1 LQDPAP
7 VAQKRRSHIPP
18 VIGDDAWP
26 VPIFWA
32 VNLHTGSVVRT
43 AGYRVVGHRLSPEE
57 LAAVS
62 LLLALAALI
71 PMPAWR
77 VGRLAI
83 TVVHESGHAIAA
95 ILAGRKV
102 TAVHLRNDASGVTL
116 HRGSLSWPA
125 RVITAAAGFPAPGA
139 LGALGAWL
147 IAGHHVTLWLAVLT
161 GLGLAMAVLWVRNL
175 FGVAVMAVWLAGLG
189 WLLKWGTAGGDA
201 LVGAVIAWYL
211 TLGGLRAAAELFRD
225 QGPSDAADLGRLIR
239 LPAVVGK
246 VLFVAIAAGAVASCA
261 TLLFKGR

>member
-1 LQDPAP
+1 
-7 VAQKRRSHIPP
+7 
-18 VIGDDAWP
+18 VIGDDAWS

-32 VNLHTGSVVRT
+32 VQFHSALVVRT
-43 AGYRVVGHRLSPEE
+43 AGYRVVGHRLSPDQ
-57 LAAVS
+57 LAVIS
-62 LLLALAALI
+62 LALALAALI

-83 TVVHESGHAIAA
+83 TVVHEGGHAVAA

-102 TAVHLRNDASGVTL
+102 TAVHLRSDASGVTL
-116 HRGSLSWPA
+116 HRGSLSWTA
-125 RVITAAAGFPAPGA
+125 RVITAAAGFPAPGVV
-139 LGALGAWL
+139 GAVGAWL
-147 IAGHHVTLWLAVLT
+147 IADHHVTWWLAALT

-189 WLLKWGTAGGDA
+189 WLLRWGTAGGDA

-211 TLGGLRAAAELFRD
+211 SLGGLRAAAELFRD
-225 QGPSDAADLGRLIR
+225 HGPSDAADLGRLIR

-246 VLFVAIAAGAVASCA
+246 VLFVAIATGGVACCA
-261 TLLFKGR
+261 TLLFSGQ